1 MVAYTVLKENWKN
14 FLKRDKGLKGLKA
27 SRHKVSLT
35 LVKGFKWELIQFLFF
50 EPDPKTE
57 IFFEKEGAAE
67 ESNVDFEI
75 GVNAPA
81 AR

>member
-1 MVAYTVLKENWKN
+1 MGIDTTIFVI
-14 FLKRDKGLKGLKA
+14 FQP
-27 SRHKVSLT
+27 H
-35 LVKGFKWELIQFLFF
+35 
-50 EPDPKTE
+50 PKIE

>member
-1 MVAYTVLKENWKN
+1 M
-14 FLKRDKGLKGLKA
+14 
-27 SRHKVSLT
+27 T

-81 AR
+81 AK

>member
-1 MVAYTVLKENWKN
+1 MGIDTIN
-14 FLKRDKGLKGLKA
+14 F
-27 SRHKVSLT
+27 V
-35 LVKGFKWELIQFLFF
+35 IF
-50 EPDPKTE
+50 EPDPKIE
-57 IFFEKEGAAE
+57 ILFEKEGAAE

>member
-1 MVAYTVLKENWKN
+1 MGIDTIN
-14 FLKRDKGLKGLKA
+14 F
-27 SRHKVSLT
+27 V
-35 LVKGFKWELIQFLFF
+35 IF

-57 IFFEKEGAAE
+57 ILFEKEGAAE

-75 GVNAPA
+75 GVKDSV

>member
-1 MVAYTVLKENWKN
+1 M
-14 FLKRDKGLKGLKA
+14 
-27 SRHKVSLT
+27 
-35 LVKGFKWELIQFLFF
+35 IQLFLFF
-50 EPDPKTE
+50 EPDQKIE

-81 AR
+81 AK